1 MAREHATAKA
11 VEGWAE
17 RFGRLLPN
25 SFFGIL
31 PHSTAL
37 RVRMTAKT
45 CNSKLTATA
54 KLLAG
59 LRLQMR
65 FSCLFELSRIRLE
78 RKKEWLCNSGKVL
91 LRS

>member
-31 PHSTAL
+31 HCVQDDCKNMQWQIARNCCAVGGSESADAFL
-37 RVRMTAKT
+37 W
-45 CNSKLTATA
+45 
-54 KLLAG
+54 
-59 LRLQMR
+59 
-65 FSCLFELSRIRLE
+65 LFELSRIKLE
-78 RKKEWLCNSGKVL
+78 RKKECLCDSGIVR
-91 LRS
+91 LRF